1 VTEDELRDYVE
12 MLRFYG
18 TDVFEVEAKA
28 AKGGLP
34 KSVRETLSAFSN
46 TRGGTLILGLS
57 EDDGF
62 ATVALSDPAK
72 LAADLASM
80 CATEL
85 DPPVRPLIQTHS
97 FDGHAV
103 VTAEIPELARSD
115 KPCYYKGAGMVK
127 GSYLRVHDGDHLMTS
142 YEVQVMLSSRG
153 QPRDDEEVV
162 PGSSLA
168 DLDPELVRGF
178 VERLQA
184 SRPRVFGGLN
194 DSETLAMTN
203 LAKKEDS
210 GDYQLTVAGLLS
222 LGSYP
227 QKFFPQLM
235 VTFAHYQSDDG
246 DDGDD
251 GRRFVENVAIEGALP
266 VMVHES
272 LSTIKRNMS
281 SRSIPTNYGAAQIW
295 EYPETA
301 LREAIVN
308 ALVHRDLSSAA
319 RGAQVQ
325 VEMFPSR
332 LSIRNPGGLFGP
344 VSEDLLGEAGVSSSR
359 NATLLKALEDVRL
372 PGDERTVC
380 ENRGSGIRAMLA
392 ALRRADMSLPEFKDR
407 LSSFTVT
414 FPNHS
419 LMSDRV
425 VEWLTGL
432 GEEGLSD
439 SQCTALALMREG
451 QELDNQKYREA
462 TRIDSRLATSE
473 LQDLV
478 SRRLAV
484 QEGARRWATYSLH
497 PRCIGDD
504 PNSSGADSQPSL
516 DFET

>member
-62 ATVALSDPAK
+62 MTVGLSDPAK
-72 LAADLASM
+72 LAADLATM

-85 DPPVRPLIQTHS
+85 VPAVRPLIQTHS
-97 FDGHAV
+97 LDGHAV
-103 VTAEIPELARSD
+103 VSAEIPELARSD

-162 PGSSLA
+162 PGTSLA
-168 DLDPELVRGF
+168 DLDSELLRGF

-184 SRPRVFGGLN
+184 SRPRVFGSLN

-203 LAKKEDS
+203 MAKREDG

-235 VTFAHYQSDDG
+235 VTFAHYRSDDG
-246 DDGDD
+246 DDNG
-251 GRRFVENVAIEGALP
+251 GRFVENVAIEGALP

-272 LSTIKRNMS
+272 LSTIKRNMN
-281 SRSIPTNYGAAQIW
+281 SRSIPTSYGSAQIW

-301 LREAIVN
+301 LREALVN

-332 LSIRNPGGLFGP
+332 LTIRNPGGLFGP

-359 NATLLKALEDVRL
+359 NATLLKALEEVRL
-372 PGDERTVC
+372 P
-380 ENRGSGIRAMLA
+380 
-392 ALRRADMSLPEFKDR
+392 P
-407 LSSFTVT
+407 
-414 FPNHS
+414 
-419 LMSDRV
+419 
-425 VEWLTGL
+425 
-432 GEEGLSD
+432 
-439 SQCTALALMREG
+439 MRQAEV
-451 QELDNQKYREA
+451 R
-462 TRIDSRLATSE
+462 
-473 LQDLV
+473 
-478 SRRLAV
+478 
-484 QEGARRWATYSLH
+484 H
-497 PRCIGDD
+497 H
-504 PNSSGADSQPSL
+504 
-516 DFET
+516 F

>member
-1 VTEDELRDYVE
+1 MTEDELRDYVE

-62 ATVALSDPAK
+62 MTVGLSDPAK
-72 LAADLASM
+72 LAADLATM

-85 DPPVRPLIQTHS
+85 VPAVRPLIQTHS
-97 FDGHAV
+97 LDGHAV
-103 VTAEIPELARSD
+103 VSAEIPELARSD

-162 PGSSLA
+162 PGTSLA
-168 DLDPELVRGF
+168 DLDSELLRGF

-184 SRPRVFGGLN
+184 SRPRVFGSLN

-203 LAKKEDS
+203 MAKREDG

-235 VTFAHYQSDDG
+235 VTFAHYRSDDG
-246 DDGDD
+246 DDNG
-251 GRRFVENVAIEGALP
+251 GRFVENVAIEGALP

-272 LSTIKRNMS
+272 LSTIKRNMN
-281 SRSIPTNYGAAQIW
+281 SRSIPTSYGSAQIW

-301 LREAIVN
+301 LREALVN

-332 LSIRNPGGLFGP
+332 LTIRNPGGLFGP

-359 NATLLKALEDVRL
+359 NATLLKALEEVRL
-372 PGDERTVC
+372 P
-380 ENRGSGIRAMLA
+380 
-392 ALRRADMSLPEFKDR
+392 P
-407 LSSFTVT
+407 
-414 FPNHS
+414 
-419 LMSDRV
+419 
-425 VEWLTGL
+425 
-432 GEEGLSD
+432 
-439 SQCTALALMREG
+439 MRQAEV
-451 QELDNQKYREA
+451 R
-462 TRIDSRLATSE
+462 
-473 LQDLV
+473 
-478 SRRLAV
+478 
-484 QEGARRWATYSLH
+484 H
-497 PRCIGDD
+497 H
-504 PNSSGADSQPSL
+504 
-516 DFET
+516 F